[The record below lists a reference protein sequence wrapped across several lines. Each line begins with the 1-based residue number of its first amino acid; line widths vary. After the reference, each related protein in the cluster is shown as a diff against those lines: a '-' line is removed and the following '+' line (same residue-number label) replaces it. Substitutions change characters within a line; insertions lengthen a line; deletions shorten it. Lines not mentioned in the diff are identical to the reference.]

1 MNKDSH
7 IIWLTGMSGSGK
19 STLANLIKKY
29 FEEKKCVVSIIDGDF
44 VRDNDEKQ
52 LGFGLNDV
60 RINNMRIVSICNKQR
75 ANFDLI
81 IVPVISP
88 YNKIREEIR
97 KQLKPNFH
105 LIYLKADVD
114 SLKDRDTKG
123 LYAAADRGEINDLIG
138 YSEVNPYDQPNNPE
152 LIISTS
158 NKASVDESIDILISY
173 INKEIL
179 VD

>member
-1 MNKDSH
+1 M
-7 IIWLTGMSGSGK
+7 
-19 STLANLIKKY
+19 
-29 FEEKKCVVSIIDGDF
+29 
-44 VRDNDEKQ
+44 
-52 LGFGLNDV
+52 
-60 RINNMRIVSICNKQR
+60 CNKQR

-158 NKASVDESIDILISY
+158 NKVSVDESIDILISY